1 MSLRLRLALIVVGLV
16 AVGLI
21 VSDLVMYTSLRS
33 FLLTRV
39 DQQLQQAVGPVSREL
54 LSSSTTGT
62 AGSGGTT
69 PGGQT
74 QAAPP
79 PAGEPPLLPPGTYGE
94 LRGSDGQVLDHVQF
108 TYGSTSTSTPALP
121 ATLPAVTPGQTSS
134 PAFTVPAS
142 GAAGGTYRV
151 LAIPSLAG
159 TGTVVVAIPLTEVSQ
174 TLRRLVWIELPVTL
188 GVLLGLAALSW
199 WVVRRGLRPLERM
212 GSTAAAIAQGD
223 LTRRIEATDP
233 RTEVGRLGVALN
245 AMLAQIEGAFA
256 ERLASEE
263 RLRRFLADA
272 SHELRTPLTSIRGYA
287 ELFRRGAGR
296 HPEHLAASMR
306 RIEQESARMGV
317 LVEDMLLLARLEQPR
332 PLERTQADLAGIA
345 ADAVRDARA
354 ADPSRPIQLTPSRP
368 VIVWGD
374 EGRLRQVASN
384 LLTNALTHTPAGT
397 PVEVAVEEQDG
408 TAVLS
413 VADRGAGLSP
423 DEVER
428 VIEPFYRADPARS
441 RDSGGTGLGLSIV
454 TAIAAAHG
462 GTVEVS
468 RRPEGGAVFRVVL
481 PLPPS
486 PTRP

>member
-21 VSDLVMYTSLRS
+21 VSDVAMYTSLRA

-39 DQQLQQAVGPVSREL
+39 DQQLQQAVGPVSRQL
-54 LSSSTTGT
+54 QSPSSVGATGGGQGT
-62 AGSGGTT
+62 AQ
-69 PGGQT
+69 GQT
-74 QAAPP
+74 QPAPSP
-79 PAGEPPLLPPGTYGE
+79 PGEPALLPPGTYGE
-94 LRGSDGQVLDHVQF
+94 LRDSSGKVLDSAQF
-108 TYGSTSTSTPALP
+108 TYGSTSASTPSLP
-121 ATLPAVTPGQTSS
+121 TTLPVGTSS
-134 PAFTVPAS
+134 PATSPTFTVPAS
-142 GAAGGTYRV
+142 GTTGGSYRAIAVPSLIGGGT
-151 LAIPSLAG
+151 I
-159 TGTVVVAIPLTEVSQ
+159 VVAIPLTEVSQ

-212 GSTAAAIAQGD
+212 GTTAAAIAEGD
-223 LTRRIEATDP
+223 LARRVDAADP

-245 AMLAQIEGAFA
+245 AMLAQIERAFA

-287 ELFRRGAGR
+287 ELFRRGAGQR
-296 HPEHLAASMR
+296 PEDLAASMR

-317 LVEDMLLLARLEQPR
+317 LVEDMLLLARLDQPR
-332 PLERTQADLAGIA
+332 PLETAPVDLAGIA

-354 ADPSRPIQLTPSRP
+354 ADPSRPIMLVPSDP
-368 VIVWGD
+368 LIVSGD

-384 LLTNALTHTPAGT
+384 LLTNALTHTPAGS
-397 PVEVAVEEQDG
+397 PVEVAVEQRAG
-408 TAVLS
+408 AAVLS

-423 DEVER
+423 EETGR
-428 VIEPFYRADPARS
+428 VFEPFYRADPARS

-454 TAIAAAHG
+454 AAIAAAHG
-462 GTVEVS
+462 GSVEVA
-468 RRPEGGAVFRVVL
+468 RRQDGGTVFRVVL
-481 PLPPS
+481 PLPANGD
-486 PTRP
+486 RP